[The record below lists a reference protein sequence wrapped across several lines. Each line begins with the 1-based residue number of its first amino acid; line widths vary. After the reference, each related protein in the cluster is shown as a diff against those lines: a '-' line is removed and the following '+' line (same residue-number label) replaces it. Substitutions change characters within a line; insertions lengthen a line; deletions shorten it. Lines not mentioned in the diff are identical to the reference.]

1 MLVQNSIKMFIRF
14 LKLAC
19 CISTLLCGT
28 MIASLNVSA
37 DSLQHRWV
45 GDVPI
50 MQGLKVEPELGF
62 AFDSP
67 TGRLVM
73 IFASTK
79 EPFSEIMT
87 FYDTTLAQ
95 LGWAGGGGSW
105 LRGAEKLVIGMVQ
118 TARGPLWR
126 IMLQPF

>member
-1 MLVQNSIKMFIRF
+1 MIVSQNV
-14 LKLAC
+14 
-19 CISTLLCGT
+19 
-28 MIASLNVSA
+28 NA
-37 DSLQHRWV
+37 DSLQHRWA

-50 MQGLKVEPELGF
+50 MHGLKVEPELGF

-67 TGRLVM
+67 NGRIVM

-79 EPFSEIMT
+79 EPLSEIMT
-87 FYDTTLAQ
+87 FYDTTLIQ
-95 LGWAGGGGSW
+95 LGWTGSGGSW